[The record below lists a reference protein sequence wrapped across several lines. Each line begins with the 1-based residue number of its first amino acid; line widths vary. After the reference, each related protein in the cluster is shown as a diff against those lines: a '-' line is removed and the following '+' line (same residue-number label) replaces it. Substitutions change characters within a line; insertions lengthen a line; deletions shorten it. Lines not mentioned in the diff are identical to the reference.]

1 MSELLSPIIG
11 GVFTLLGIWLTNH
24 LQNRPKIMQPTAV
37 GTGAPAL
44 PTIGQS
50 SSAIRFGPVLRDI
63 GIIWILTGLVGF
75 VIGIAMVG
83 SDLNSMLVAAG
94 LGNIIF
100 GTIGFVISGSLAKT
114 NRWKHLFAVAIGV
127 WLTSFINIFLIGVA
141 FEQWLI
147 SFFLVMVMMV
157 IGGLISFIFN
167 R

>member
-1 MSELLSPIIG
+1 MSELLSPLIG

-24 LQNRPKIMQPTAV
+24 LQNRPKAMQSATSVTEPQSIPT
-37 GTGAPAL
+37 GNQSAP
-44 PTIGQS
+44 
-50 SSAIRFGPVLRDI
+50 AIRFGPVLRDV

-75 VIGIAMVG
+75 LIGIAMGG
-83 SDLNSMLVAAG
+83 SDINRMVAVAG

-100 GTIGFVISGSLAKT
+100 GTIGFIISGSLAKT

-127 WLTSFINIFLIGVA
+127 WLTSLINIFIIGVA

-147 SFFLVMVMMV
+147 SFFLVMIMMA
-157 IGGLISFIFN
+157 IGGLISYLFN